1 MSRYSYP
8 YNRVLKEVCCLYY
21 VRRFYDFSNIRICFA
36 CCDCLAQHPDKLYTT
51 TKIAKLTKVPDPY
64 LSKVLSTLTKHEVEL
79 LRKKDCMGV
88 MH

>member
-1 MSRYSYP
+1 MISQTSEYALRA
-8 YNRVLKEVCCLYY
+8 V
-21 VRRFYDFSNIRICFA
+21 I
-36 CCDCLAQHPDKLYTT
+36 CLAQHPDKFYTT
-51 TKIAKLTKVPDPY
+51 SKIAKLTKVPDPY